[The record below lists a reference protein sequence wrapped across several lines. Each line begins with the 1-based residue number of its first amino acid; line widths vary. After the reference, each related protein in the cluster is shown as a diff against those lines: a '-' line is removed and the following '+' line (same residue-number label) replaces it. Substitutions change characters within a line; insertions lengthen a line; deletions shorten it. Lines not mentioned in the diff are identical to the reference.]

1 MVYFL
6 DDRNKL
12 QDMISQLS
20 STLTGVKHEQEY
32 MQVSICDL
40 FIRSLIYF
48 PVGLYMIKFKK
59 EINQHFILFS
69 TMFQLAFNSKVVFKR
84 C

>member
-32 MQVSICDL
+32 MQVCISDLYIYSILD
-40 FIRSLIYF
+40 I
-48 PVGLYMIKFKK
+48 
-59 EINQHFILFS
+59 FS
-69 TMFQLAFNSKVVFKR
+69 KNKLEN
-84 C
+84 